1 MSVMS
6 IDRYGPS
13 DQISPASIRN
23 EARSFLLLFQAR
35 EYDLWVLSSSFISL
49 MGSPERLSRDQIIS
63 KREKASKRLQK
74 LNRRLSK
81 VSAFEKKLLTSGYYS
96 VIVSEVMDQ
105 VDSCD
110 SILVTT
116 KNPIFKDTDYKCN
129 ALLSVVAELVLDLC
143 DGKGEFAKQVG
154 EVRSISPSKKSAGLA
169 KKLIQSLAQD
179 GIALTHTANA
189 AINDLADGKF
199 QANLFTPV
207 RGPEFEVMRRLLI
220 RSVTIKGRCH
230 FQFKGEMNRFPASA
244 TNYLIKLFINGINT
258 SERTIQRI
266 QSKFPPKPGIEL
278 ELKQYATYRN
288 NISVTSKGD
297 QAKHDAGQA
306 AWEASYL
313 LTKDWIGFGSAL
325 EEMFADDE
333 MWPYIKHLPEDPTY
347 IISSFFE
354 ALNRMFY
361 DEELF
366 PYPPVDAP

>member
-1 MSVMS
+1 MS

-23 EARSFLLLFQAR
+23 EARSFLELFDAR
-35 EYDLWVLSSSFISL
+35 EHDLWMLSSVAITI
-49 MGSPERLSRDQIIS
+49 MGSPERLSRGEIIS

-74 LNRRLSK
+74 LNKRLNK
-81 VSAFEKKLLTSGYYS
+81 VSAFEQKLLTSGYYS
-96 VIVSEVMDQ
+96 VIVSDVMDK
-105 VDSCD
+105 VDSCRGIYG
-110 SILVTT
+110 SES
-116 KNPIFKDTDYKCN
+116 PIFKDADYKRN
-129 ALLSVVAELVLDLC
+129 ALVSVVAELVLDLC
-143 DGKGEFAKQVG
+143 DGKGEFAKKIG
-154 EVRSISPSKKSAGLA
+154 EVRSIAPSKKSAGLA

-179 GIALTHTANA
+179 GIALTNTAHA
-189 AINDLADGKF
+189 TISDLADGKF
-199 QANLFTPV
+199 QANFFAPV

-258 SERTIQRI
+258 SERSIQRI
-266 QSKFPPKPGIEL
+266 QSTFPPKPGNEL
-278 ELKQYATYRN
+278 ELKQYATHRN

-313 LTKDWIGFGSAL
+313 LTKDWIDFGSAL
-325 EEMFADDE
+325 QDMFADDE
-333 MWPYIKHLPEDPTY
+333 MWPYIKHVPEDPTD
-347 IISSFFE
+347 IISSFFDE
-354 ALNRMFY
+354 LNLMFY
-361 DEELF
+361 DERLF

>member
-1 MSVMS
+1 MS

-63 KREKASKRLQK
+63 KREKASKRLHK
-74 LNRRLSK
+74 LNKRLNK

-110 SILVTT
+110 SVLVTT
-116 KNPIFKDTDYKCN
+116 KNPIFKDTDYKRN
-129 ALLSVVAELVLDLC
+129 ALVSVVAELVLDLC

-179 GIALTHTANA
+179 GIALTNTAHA
-189 AINDLADGKF
+189 TISDLADGKF
-199 QANLFTPV
+199 QANFFAPV

-258 SERTIQRI
+258 SERSIQRI
-266 QSKFPPKPGIEL
+266 QSTFPPKPGNEL
-278 ELKQYATYRN
+278 ELKQYATHRN

-313 LTKDWIGFGSAL
+313 LKKDWIGFGSAL
-325 EEMFADDE
+325 QDMFADDE
-333 MWPYIKHLPEDPTY
+333 MLPHIKHVPEDPTD
-347 IISSFFE
+347 IISSFFDE
-354 ALNRMFY
+354 LNLIFY
-361 DEELF
+361 DERLF